1 MAYLPLKSSRKLVVY
16 KNGQLYESG
25 ITLDF
30 MLLTAAQSNKFNE
43 ILNAGYN
50 MGDVSNIGFWA
61 DGHLPTNPI
70 FTPAELSV
78 GLALG
83 ARVSPL
89 CFSDYLYNVLTNVN
103 DEIIIYSMDN
113 PSQWGIGFKYQQTV
127 DSRRKALCFVFV
139 LQGTKKYDNNVFTI
153 GTSGSG
159 ASTAYWR
166 FFFGVMMD
174 RDNEYAYPFVVHGYY
189 SLPYDNYDEMKVR
202 TYNSTS
208 QNFQL
213 VREGTYKIFSNIPPE
228 PTPDPYAGGGTS
240 TGTGTAT
247 GTFDDTSEDVDLPLT
262 YGMTPCNV
270 GLVSQYVMTA
280 TQISDFAAW
289 LWNTSS
295 VLDDLKR
302 IFASPFDAII
312 SVGMLPYTPSDTTAY
327 NVKLGTLNVT
337 GCTGDLVNDPVDKI
351 SMGSITFDGY
361 YGSALDFNPYTKIEM
376 YLPYCGTI
384 TLNPDEVMNHTISVD
399 YYVDSLSGDIDA
411 FISDEKRVL
420 QIIKGN
426 CFVPIPLT
434 GRDFS
439 SVYSS
444 ALGAVSALAVGAGA
458 AVATGGMSAP
468 IAVGMGTSV
477 AANALN
483 AKEQIKRVSS
493 LGGMSGFMSIQN
505 AYVIMTIPRQCLP
518 ELQNDHQ
525 GYPLF
530 VTKKLSDF
538 AGYTE
543 VYEIH
548 LDGLDCTDDEA
559 KEIYELLKGGVIL

>member
-1 MAYLPLKSSRKLVVY
+1 MAFLPLAQASNFYIL
-16 KNGQLYESG
+16 KNGQLIESSV
-25 ITLDF
+25 TLNFFRTLAD
-30 MLLTAAQSNKFNE
+30 MSAEWSRILTNDDMAHKKDCIYRNPP
-43 ILNAGYN
+43 G
-50 MGDVSNIGFWA
+50 
-61 DGHLPTNPI
+61 TNPQII
-70 FTPAELSV
+70 FGELTTAMTEAATISPICHSDTF
-78 GLALG
+78 G
-83 ARVSPL
+83 AM
-89 CFSDYLYNVLTNVN
+89 LTNLN
-103 DEIIIYSMDN
+103 DEIIFYNMDYGN
-113 PSQWGIGFKYQQTV
+113 AIGFGLQYYQQISATIKQI
-127 DSRRKALCFVFV
+127 RM
-139 LQGTKKYDNNVFTI
+139 FTI
-153 GTSGSG
+153 TPLGRTYSPGYNIGYTGSG
-159 ASTAYWR
+159 ADMRR
-166 FFFGVMMD
+166 FVMYLGVMIDTDAKM
-174 RDNEYAYPFVVHGYY
+174 AYPFCIQGAYY
-189 SLPYDNYDEMKVR
+189 WPLRTGDNVRVQSLETSGATLR
-202 TYNSTS
+202 TIEYAMYNLFG
-208 QNFQL
+208 N
-213 VREGTYKIFSNIPPE
+213 VPPE
-228 PTPDPYAGGGTS
+228 PPEPSDDPYSGGGYS
-240 TGTGTAT
+240 TGTDTPT
-247 GTFDDTSEDVDLPLT
+247 GTFDDSSEDVDLPLT

-270 GLVSQYVMTA
+270 GLVSQYAMTP
-280 TQISDFAAW
+280 TQVADFASW
-289 LWNTSS
+289 LWNPNS

-302 IFASPFDAII
+302 IFTSPFDAII
-312 SVGMLPYTPSDTTAY
+312 SIGMLPYTPSDTTLY
-327 NVKLGTLNVT
+327 NVKLGTLDVT
-337 GCTGDLVNDPVDKI
+337 GCTGKLVNDPVDKI
-351 SMGSITFDGY
+351 SMGSITFSGY

-384 TLNPDEVMNHTISVD
+384 TLNPDEVMNHTISVE
-399 YYVDSLSGDIDA
+399 YYIDSLSGDIDA

-505 AYVIMTIPRQCLP
+505 VYVIMTVPRQCLP

-530 VTKKLSDF
+530 VTKALKEFS
-538 AGYTE
+538 GYTE

-548 LDGLDCTDDEA
+548 LDGLDCTDEEM
-559 KEIYELLKGGVIL
+559 KEIYNLLKGGVIL